1 MNADR
6 NYSGGV
12 TGGYIGTGRET
23 GKLPPSPTYPTDC
36 PRQEVSES
44 IEELRMLVHSMSE
57 TVAALAN
64 TLAPIC
70 VKQENEVNGYAGR
83 PWAVMTTSVSSS
95 IQDISRR
102 VYEINEALC
111 NVHGRTRI

>member
-1 MNADR
+1 MNAER
-6 NYSGGV
+6 NYSNGV

-23 GKLPPSPTYPTDC
+23 RKLPPSPTYPTDC
-36 PRQEVSES
+36 PRQELSEG
-44 IEELRMLVHSMSE
+44 IEELRILVNSMSD
-57 TVAALAN
+57 TVSALAG

-70 VKQENEVNGYAGR
+70 VKQDEVNGCTGR
-83 PWAVMTTSVSSS
+83 PWVQMTTAVSTS

-111 NVHGRTRI
+111 NIHGRTRI